1 MKKVFAVALIL
12 SLMLVG
18 CQNGDITDTTLPTET
33 SAPDT
38 QGGETDNQNLPYKFE
53 REYNIYKETEDYGF
67 TLLKIAGIERSEGV
81 LLRGMN
87 VSFEVSVT
95 NLTDYYI
102 VSHDEHLFAYMQLV
116 CRTYERGTLVDEYF
130 IRDGWYMVSGD
141 VNRKYEIAP
150 GEVGGSTA
158 FKFKIPRH
166 AIPGSYSLICSYGGS
181 KVEFENVFTLAEDVF
196 PLD

>member
-102 VSHDEHLFAYMQLV
+102 VSHDERLFAYMQLV
-116 CRTYERGTLVDEYF
+116 CRCFHRRCTCRRWYRSVSCRSPPMLQEFLRRG
-130 IRDGWYMVSGD
+130 
-141 VNRKYEIAP
+141 
-150 GEVGGSTA
+150 
-158 FKFKIPRH
+158 IP
-166 AIPGSYSLICSYGGS
+166 
-181 KVEFENVFTLAEDVF
+181 
-196 PLD
+196 